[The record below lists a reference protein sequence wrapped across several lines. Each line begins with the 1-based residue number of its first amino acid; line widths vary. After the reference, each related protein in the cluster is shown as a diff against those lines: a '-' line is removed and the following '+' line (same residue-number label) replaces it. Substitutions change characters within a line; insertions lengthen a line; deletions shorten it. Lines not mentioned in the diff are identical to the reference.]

1 MARVRIASGQA
12 LGAGVS
18 DVAAVPAGTGALH
31 QRQVAAAEPGGGLEE
46 HLAAASGVMRVT
58 FAGAEIHCGRL
69 RT

>member
-1 MARVRIASGQA
+1 MAGVRIAGSRA

-18 DVAAVPAGTGALH
+18 EVAAVPGGTSALH

-46 HLAAASGVMRVT
+46 HHAAASGVMRVT
-58 FAGAEIHCGRL
+58 FAGTEIHCGRL